1 MAVPDGTHEI
11 GGLKLQK
18 TSGARWPYVVVEED
32 YEHNWIRQPRMGSAR
47 RRTISDQKKDVVV
60 ATFQNDSVVTLH
72 VGYGWD
78 GNSGPAVNTDKC
90 LRASAVH
97 DVWCQAMY
105 LRILE
110 NSFRNWAAGA
120 SEYRQICRKDG
131 MSWLRAGWRLV
142 AIMGYGGWKK
152 ITGKLRP

>member
-1 MAVPDGTHEI
+1 MAIPDGRHEV
-11 GGLKLQK
+11 GGLTLQR

-32 YEHNWIRQPRMGSAR
+32 YEHDWIRQPRMGSAR
-47 RRTISDQKKDVVV
+47 GRTISDQTRDVVV
-60 ATFQNDSVVTLH
+60 ATFQADQAVTLH

-97 DVWCQAMY
+97 DVWCQAMG

-110 NSFRNWAAGA
+110 NSLRDWADAA
-120 SEYRQICRKDG
+120 SEYRQICRRDG
-131 MSWLRAGWRLV
+131 MSWLRAGWRYV
-142 AIMGYGGWKK
+142 AIMSYGGWKK
-152 ITGKLRP
+152 ITGKLGS